1 MNLEYLL
8 MNICFKK
15 TCTAVVYWIMLCD
28 WDKRRQKVGGK
39 NKKYGASF
47 LSPSLL
53 SFVSES
59 DL

>member
-53 SFVSES
+53 SFVS
-59 DL
+59 